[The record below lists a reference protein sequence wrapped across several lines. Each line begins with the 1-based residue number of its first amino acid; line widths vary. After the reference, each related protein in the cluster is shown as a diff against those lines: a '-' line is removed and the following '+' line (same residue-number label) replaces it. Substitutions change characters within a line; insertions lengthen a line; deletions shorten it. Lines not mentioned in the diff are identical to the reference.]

1 MKTLGKTLK
10 AIALL
15 TACTTLLSA
24 NSQARDNTPK
34 GNYTALTSGESLAR
48 DLSEKNYACQVQ
60 AKNGIQGLVLVQT
73 DNQKMAFDTASRST
87 ALTMNGK
94 QSKTI
99 AVVQCIERP
108 KARFTDSTF
117 QKFFEESP
125 L

>member
-1 MKTLGKTLK
+1 MKTLGKALK

-15 TACTTLLSA
+15 TICTTLLSA
-24 NSQARDNTPK
+24 NSQARDDAPK
-34 GNYTALTSGESLAR
+34 RNYTALTSGKSLAR
-48 DLSEKNYACQVQ
+48 DLPEKNYACQVQ

-94 QSKTI
+94 QSETI
-99 AVVQCIERP
+99 AVVQCIELP